1 MKNRNI
7 AVLVAAALA
16 VSPITPAL
24 AQGGAGSSG
33 GGSGGA
39 SASGG
44 ASGGGATTGTAGS
57 SAQQT
62 QPTSQTQTLQD
73 QKNAATTGSNT
84 APSQNDEGTVSGPGV
99 GVGTSTNGKPIG
111 SPGSGL
117 GSPENPVDAR
127 KLR

>member
-24 AQGGAGSSG
+24 AQGGAGGSG

-44 ASGGGATTGTAGS
+44 ASGGGATTGTGS
-57 SAQQT
+57 NAQQT
-62 QPTSQTQTLQD
+62 QPTSQTQTIQD

-99 GVGTSTNGKPIG
+99 GVGTATNGKPIG